1 MKRFSKGTVLLGIIT
16 ALLPFFFVGQAHA
29 EETDPIYE
37 KVKENGVL
45 VVGLS
50 ADYAPYEFRANVDGK
65 NEIVG
70 IDISIAQKIA
80 DDLGVELKIEE
91 LGLTRC

>member
-37 KVKENGVL
+37 KVKDAA
-45 VVGLS
+45 S
-50 ADYAPYEFRANVDGK
+50 Y
-65 NEIVG
+65 
-70 IDISIAQKIA
+70 SI
-80 DDLGVELKIEE
+80 
-91 LGLTRC
+91 

>member
-37 KVKENGVL
+37 KSKKMVYWSWVYLPIMHHMNSVPMLMEKMKSWGSISRL
-45 VVGLS
+45 
-50 ADYAPYEFRANVDGK
+50 PK
-65 NEIVG
+65 NC
-70 IDISIAQKIA
+70 
-80 DDLGVELKIEE
+80 
-91 LGLTRC
+91 R

>member
-37 KVKENGVL
+37 KVKDAA
-45 VVGLS
+45 S
-50 ADYAPYEFRANVDGK
+50 Y
-65 NEIVG
+65 
-70 IDISIAQKIA
+70 SIQKTTCICRT
-80 DDLGVELKIEE
+80 VK
-91 LGLTRC
+91 